1 MYILKKLLGGLM
13 SVIKGSPF
21 SKQRYVD
28 TLKMLFDL
36 FAKSRKEGAIAIES
50 DVEDPEKSPI
60 FSRYPA
66 FLETIMLET
75 SYATPCA
82 WQSPAA

>member
-1 MYILKKLLGGLM
+1 MM
-13 SVIKGSPF
+13 
-21 SKQRYVD
+21 
-28 TLKMLFDL
+28 FDL

-66 FLETIMLET
+66 FLGIITLET
-75 SYATPCA
+75 SCATPCA
-82 WQSPAA
+82 WRSPAESTRLMWTR